1 MEAQEDTGR
10 PCMWMMNV
18 FYNRVLPVRMELHQC
33 FLASD
38 LNFAGVMPIVP
49 RSYFIF
55 MEKREAFAAQINAE
69 LLVVSPWTAMLMT
82 EEGERC

>member
-1 MEAQEDTGR
+1 MSSTYDR
-10 PCMWMMNV
+10 
-18 FYNRVLPVRMELHQC
+18 LLSVRMELHQC

-38 LNFAGVMPIVP
+38 FNFAVVMTIVP
-49 RSYFIF
+49 SYFIF